1 MKMLLLLYLFTTPLL
16 AKTKVEANA
25 AILEIL
31 LESAGMP
38 AVNRTPVTIEARNIL
53 CTRTKNLTDCSAN
66 FMVNGVEDL
75 RRIKKSEQ
83 FFQLLK
89 SKKAITL
96 DEDLLGSAN
105 YRAQK
110 ITCSFTSVEK
120 NYYSCS
126 SDVTINF

>member
-1 MKMLLLLYLFTTPLL
+1 MKWLATLLLFSTPLT

-25 AILEIL
+25 AVLEIL

-38 AVNRTPVTIEARNIL
+38 LSKLTPVSIEARNVL
-53 CTRTKNLTDCSAN
+53 CTRTKNVSDCSAN
-66 FMVNGVEDL
+66 FMINGVEDL
-75 RRIKKSEQ
+75 RKIKRSEQ
-83 FFQLLK
+83 FFQLLR

-110 ITCSFTSVEK
+110 ISCSFTSVEK